1 MEMAKQ
7 EESKRRSRGP
17 MSCAE
22 CRRLKLNGTLFD
34 AWFPPACR
42 LQGPHKGTLAAGPGN
57 RFVLADTQHLHE
69 KIEAMS
75 RRIAELEDALATLQS
90 QLSNEKHPLLTDE
103 LMHLK
108 APPPTQHVES
118 SMKDAT
124 ETISDALGTLT
135 LGQRPHFF
143 GHHAASDYLLAREIP
158 SDTPG
163 SSACALPI
171 DVFVLGC
178 AFPMTSIR
186 DGREKVSLRLADW
199 LPSVQQAWY
208 LVEAYY
214 RDAAWLYV
222 PIPQVEFAETIFWR
236 VYSGT
241 APNVFEVTSHDLGVL
256 FMILAI
262 GCMVDL
268 NRPPYNTDASN
279 YYQLARVALGL
290 DSVIDRPSIQAVR
303 AIHMMSTFLQ
313 MCDHSNSATT
323 CYSLLGL
330 NAQLC
335 QSLGLHRDDTPWN
348 LSEPEQ
354 QRRRHVF
361 WEVASYDSWTSL
373 AFGRPPSFTLAH
385 VDAKIA
391 TENDKSQNSEGIW
404 QSSFRHWIHTFT
416 QQVLLK
422 VMDQAFGVA
431 PLTYTTVLRL
441 DRLVREHPISDGLR
455 IANAGQIEPGIST
468 VVLLQRHTVFALT
481 QELLMILH
489 RGFFANAVMEHPE
502 DPLKSKYAQSVL
514 VAFRCAFS
522 ITANTRAL
530 HTQCPLALRYWDFWS
545 QSFSACLVLGS
556 IVAKSPGCGL
566 APPAWVELDRMC
578 ELFEQ
583 VAPQSQRI
591 TRIMGPLRKMRL
603 RAQQAYT
610 TFKATTS
617 GGPPRVYTEQEE
629 RGLKFLWGRTR
640 LVTPKDEPPLST
652 PSPRSASSSRASSGS
667 PGDTTGVSTGQH
679 NFTTSV
685 PGFGASQV
693 DLSSIP
699 DLGMGTHG
707 GASCSPDDIFASL
720 FSSYAQPQDQQHQ
733 GQQQQAYSWGYGG
746 SQQAQAPGPSSM
758 PVNQAPLPDF
768 GMFSGNS
775 SLPSM
780 PDMSQLPSWNN
791 EMSGGPL
798 KWPDPIPGTMP
809 ATNLDIPWQRFMG
822 GMGMFGEDDQQN
834 GGAGPSSF

>member
-1 MEMAKQ
+1 M
-7 EESKRRSRGP
+7 
-17 MSCAE
+17 
-22 CRRLKLNGTLFD
+22 
-34 AWFPPACR
+34 
-42 LQGPHKGTLAAGPGN
+42 
-57 RFVLADTQHLHE
+57 V
-69 KIEAMS
+69 
-75 RRIAELEDALATLQS
+75 
-90 QLSNEKHPLLTDE
+90 
-103 LMHLK
+103 
-108 APPPTQHVES
+108 
-118 SMKDAT
+118 
-124 ETISDALGTLT
+124 
-135 LGQRPHFF
+135 
-143 GHHAASDYLLAREIP
+143 
-158 SDTPG
+158 
-163 SSACALPI
+163 
-171 DVFVLGC
+171 
-178 AFPMTSIR
+178 
-186 DGREKVSLRLADW
+186 
-199 LPSVQQAWY
+199 
-208 LVEAYY
+208 
-214 RDAAWLYV
+214 
-222 PIPQVEFAETIFWR
+222 
-236 VYSGT
+236 
-241 APNVFEVTSHDLGVL
+241 
-256 FMILAI
+256 LAI

-268 NRPPYNTDASN
+268 NRPPYNTEASN

-290 DSVIDRPSIQAVR
+290 DSVIDRPSMQAVR

-313 MCDHSNSATT
+313 MCDHANSATT

-354 QRRRHVF
+354 QRRRHIF
-361 WEVASYDSWTSL
+361 WEVASYDTWTSL
-373 AFGRPPSFTLAH
+373 SFGRPPGFTLAH
-385 VDAKIA
+385 VDAKVA

-455 IANAGQIEPGIST
+455 IANPGQIEPGISA

-591 TRIMGPLRKMRL
+591 SRIMGPLRKMRL

-617 GGPPRVYTEQEE
+617 GGPPRVYTEREE

-640 LVTPKDEPPLST
+640 LVMPKDEPPLSS
-652 PSPRSASSSRASSGS
+652 PSPGSGSSPRASSGS
-667 PGDTTGVSTGQH
+667 PSDTTGAAPAHPNGGA
-679 NFTTSV
+679 V
-685 PGFGASQV
+685 PGFSASQA
-693 DLSSIP
+693 DLANLQ
-699 DLGMGTHG
+699 DLAQS
-707 GASCSPDDIFASL
+707 ASVGSPDDIFASL
-720 FSSYAQPQDQQHQ
+720 FASYAAPHDQQHSQ
-733 GQQQQAYSWGYGG
+733 PQNPYSWNFD
-746 SQQAQAPGPSSM
+746 AQPT
-758 PVNQAPLPDF
+758 PVQPPLPDF
-768 GMFSGNS
+768 SIFAGNGTAV
-775 SLPSM
+775 PPM
-780 PDMSQLPSWNN
+780 PDMSQLPSWGNDLGAAG
-791 EMSGGPL
+791 SVR
-798 KWPDPIPGTMP
+798 WPDPIPGSMP

-822 GMGMFGEDDQQN
+822 GMGMFGEDDQQA
-834 GGAGPSSF
+834 GGAGPGASSF